1 MVDSSLCF
9 FDGLACPSSCFCLI
23 DLDKPVRSVVRCSRF
38 VFSRRVRDVDRH
50 RG

>member
-1 MVDSSLCF
+1 VSNSSLCF
-9 FDGLACPSSCFCLI
+9 FDGLVCPSGCQCLV
-23 DLDKPVRSVVRCSRF
+23 DLDKPVYVVRCSRF